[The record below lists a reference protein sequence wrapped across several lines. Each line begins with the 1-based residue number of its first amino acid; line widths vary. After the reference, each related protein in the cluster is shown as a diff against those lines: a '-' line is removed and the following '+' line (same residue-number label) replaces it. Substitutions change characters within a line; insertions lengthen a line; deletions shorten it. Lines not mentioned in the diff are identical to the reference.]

1 MSENVDHELRERFA
15 RLEAQMETLQQLPS
29 KMDSLLQLQITFSSV
44 QEHTRGQT
52 ERLTSIVSH
61 VEDHG
66 KRLSGVETKL
76 SGLKNWIA
84 GALLVMTIIVI
95 PSYAFLFKEQREQ
108 LMVIDRRLST
118 VEYEV
123 QKARGQR

>member
-1 MSENVDHELRERFA
+1 MDHELRERFA

-52 ERLTSIVSH
+52 ERVASIVTH
-61 VEDHG
+61 IEDHS
-66 KRLSGVETKL
+66 KRLSGVESKL
-76 SGLKNWIA
+76 IGLKNWIA

-108 LMVIDRRLST
+108 MVLIDRRLST

-123 QKARGQR
+123 QRTKR